1 MADDLL
7 PTSVRLSQL
16 GELAAA
22 VPHLLGFRPRE
33 SLVAVSLRGAP
44 GRPRRTSRI
53 GLTARVDLPPAAHR
67 PAVVGHLVGALLT
80 DAPRAVVLIV
90 VSEAADDVAAPV
102 AADRDLGA
110 GTPAPARPPV
120 AELPHRALVREA
132 LLRFADAGVGVE
144 DAVLVRRGRWWSYDC
159 AEDCC
164 LPGEG
169 TSLPAGTS
177 LLAAASA
184 MAGQVVEQ
192 ERADLERRIAPVGFL
207 AAAGMATAC
216 DEVGTEMSARVARL
230 GWAALA
236 GESWALLEDAV
247 VRVAP
252 GTVAS
257 LPDREV
263 ARLAW
268 ALLDEEVRD
277 RAMGLALGHARPAAE
292 VLWTELTRR
301 VPPPLAAAP
310 ATLLA
315 VTAWVQ
321 GDGAMANV
329 ALDRALSSQPGYR
342 MAQLLRS
349 ALDACLPPADVRR
362 LVRDGIG
369 ARRAVG

>member
-1 MADDLL
+1 MADDLF
-7 PTSVRLSQL
+7 PPPVRLSQL

-22 VPHLLGFRPRE
+22 VPHLLGFRPSE
-33 SLVAVSLRGAP
+33 SLVAVSLRGGS
-44 GRPRRTSRI
+44 GRSARTSRV

-67 PAVVGHLVGALLT
+67 RAVVDQLVGALLT

-90 VSEAADDVAAPV
+90 VSEAADDVTCPV
-102 AADRDLGA
+102 VADRDPGS
-110 GTPAPARPPV
+110 APVRPPV
-120 AELPHRALVREA
+120 AELPHRGLVREA

-144 DAVLVRRGRWWSYDC
+144 DAALVRRGRWWSYDC
-159 AEDCC
+159 AEGCC

-169 TSLPAGTS
+169 MLLPGGTS
-177 LLAAASA
+177 PLAAASA

-192 ERADLERRIAPVGFL
+192 ERADLERRITPVGFL
-207 AAAGMATAC
+207 AAAGMAAAC
-216 DEVGTEMSARVARL
+216 EEVGSEMSARVARL

-247 VRVAP
+247 ARVAP

-277 RAMGLALGHARPAAE
+277 RAMGLALGRAPSAVE

-301 VPPPLAAAP
+301 VPPPLDAAP

-321 GDGAMANV
+321 GNGAMANV

>member
-7 PTSVRLSQL
+7 PTPVRLSQL

-22 VPHLLGFRPRE
+22 VPHLLGFHPSE
-33 SLVAVSLRGAP
+33 SLVAVSLRGGS
-44 GRPRRTSRI
+44 GRSARTSRV

-67 PAVVGHLVGALLT
+67 RAVVDQLVGALLT
-80 DAPRAVVLIV
+80 DGPRAVVLVV
-90 VSEAADDVAAPV
+90 VSEAADDVAGPLV
-102 AADRDLGA
+102 PGCGPGTGA
-110 GTPAPARPPV
+110 PAPARAPV

-132 LLRFADAGVGVE
+132 LLRFTDAGVGVE
-144 DAVLVRRGRWWSYDC
+144 DAVLVRGGRWWSYDC

-169 TSLPAGTS
+169 TLLPGGTS
-177 LLAAASA
+177 PLAAAAA

-207 AAAGMATAC
+207 AAAGMAVAC
-216 DEVGTEMSARVARL
+216 DEVGTEMSARVDRL

-247 VRVAP
+247 ARVAP

-268 ALLDEEVRD
+268 GLLDEEVRD
-277 RAMGLALGHARPAAE
+277 RAMGLTLGRAPSAVE

-301 VPPPLAAAP
+301 VPPPLDAAP

-321 GDGAMANV
+321 GNGAMANV

>member
-1 MADDLL
+1 MADDLP
-7 PTSVRLSQL
+7 PTPVRLSQL

-22 VPHLLGFRPRE
+22 VPLLLGFRPRE
-33 SLVAVSLRGAP
+33 SLVAVSLRGGSERS
-44 GRPRRTSRI
+44 GRTDRV
-53 GLTARVDLPPAAHR
+53 GLTARVDLPTAAHR
-67 PAVVGHLVGALLT
+67 STVVDQLVGALLT
-80 DAPRAVVLIV
+80 DGPRAVVLVV
-90 VSEAADDVAAPV
+90 VSDAPHDVAPALV
-102 AADRDLGA
+102 AGGAQDR
-110 GTPAPARPPV
+110 PSV
-120 AELPHRALVREA
+120 VELPHRSLVREA
-132 LLRFADAGVGVE
+132 LLRFTDAGVGVE

-159 AEDCC
+159 AEECC
-164 LPGEG
+164 LPDEG
-169 TSLPAGTS
+169 TPLPGGTS
-177 LLAAASA
+177 PLAAASA
-184 MAGQVVEQ
+184 MAGLVVEQ

-207 AAAGMATAC
+207 AAAGMAAAC
-216 DEVGTEMSARVARL
+216 DEVGAEVSARVARL

-236 GESWALLEDAV
+236 AESEALLEDAV
-247 VRVAP
+247 ARVAP

-257 LPDREV
+257 LADREL

-268 ALLDEEVRD
+268 ALLDEGVRD
-277 RAMGLALGHARPAAE
+277 RAMGFALGQHLPAVE

-301 VPPPLAAAP
+301 VPPPLDAAP

-321 GDGAMANV
+321 GNGAMANV

-362 LVRDGIG
+362 LVREGIG